1 MIHVS
6 YLSNKELNTL
16 REDIAQFKQK
26 DNTDYIVLFEYS
38 DDITDKEYT
47 LSCDI
52 ERTANGFNIYIS
64 EDANFPVT
72 DGEPLLCEEDV
83 DVIITILSG
92 LIKSSIKSLDLT
104 MEI

>member
-6 YLSNKELNTL
+6 YLSKEELNTL

-26 DNTDYIVLFEYS
+26 NNTDYLVLFEYS
-38 DDITDKEYT
+38 DDDKEYT

-52 ERTANGFNIYIS
+52 ERTDNGFNIYIS

-72 DGEPLLCEEDV
+72 EGEPLLCEEDV
-83 DVIITILSG
+83 DVVITILSS
-92 LIKSSIKSLDLT
+92 LINGSLKKLLEEDYGR
-104 MEI
+104 